1 MYSLWRVNT
10 FQIKNRGT
18 GFIEITPFCT
28 RDNIKYHG
36 IFKGLSF
43 LQCIFKKYIHC
54 KYSNRKENSLFLRQ
68 QLGNF
73 SVRSLI
79 VVFSK
84 FYSCTCLPNTV
95 LCEQISDSLWMVVKT
110 DNCLILFDNHV
121 QMLCIRVS
129 IYDVFLWV
137 DTTPFILSCYLLN
150 F

>member
-1 MYSLWRVNT
+1 M
-10 FQIKNRGT
+10 
-18 GFIEITPFCT
+18 
-28 RDNIKYHG
+28 
-36 IFKGLSF
+36 
-43 LQCIFKKYIHC
+43 QCIFKKYIHC

-95 LCEQISDSLWMVVKT
+95 LCEQISDSLWIVVKT

-150 F
+150 FLFYRLTHTNTQRESSCLIKFPEEAKEDRILIK